1 MQRVATVIYFAACL
15 KWPRL
20 VKWLLYFEMLDEVIN
35 VGLPVEMESSKD
47 ILLLTLTTTLRF
59 ILCYFNGFA
68 GIFWANVCI
77 STVFFRRAL
86 FYDEDVVGLV
96 IGYILTAV
104 WMTANLIYIHLI
116 LTKIGMIYIDAEVLR
131 EGNDSTLN
139 NLEEG
144 VVILKEEDL
153 TIQFQNQ
160 AAIKVER
167 KINDKD
173 IFDAA
178 GGD

>member
-1 MQRVATVIYFAACL
+1 M
-15 KWPRL
+15 
-20 VKWLLYFEMLDEVIN
+20 
-35 VGLPVEMESSKD
+35 
-47 ILLLTLTTTLRF
+47 RF

-68 GIFWANVCI
+68 GIFWANI
-77 STVFFRRAL
+77 SISAVFFRRAL
-86 FYDEDVVGLV
+86 LYDEDVGGLV
-96 IGYILTAV
+96 IGYFATMVNLTLS
-104 WMTANLIYIHLI
+104 LIYIHLL

-153 TIQFQNQ
+153 QVQFQNQ
-160 AAIKVER
+160 AAIKIER

-178 GGD
+178 GD

>member
-1 MQRVATVIYFAACL
+1 M
-15 KWPRL
+15 
-20 VKWLLYFEMLDEVIN
+20 
-35 VGLPVEMESSKD
+35 
-47 ILLLTLTTTLRF
+47 
-59 ILCYFNGFA
+59 
-68 GIFWANVCI
+68 
-77 STVFFRRAL
+77 FFRRAL
-86 FYDEDVVGLV
+86 LYDEDVGGLV
-96 IGYILTAV
+96 IGYFATMVNLTLS
-104 WMTANLIYIHLI
+104 LIYIHLL

-153 TIQFQNQ
+153 QVQFQNQ
-160 AAIKVER
+160 AAIKIER

-178 GGD
+178 GD